1 MQAAIYD
8 GIHSLGYQGVPE
20 LDGVIWDLYGPECG
34 RRHDLVLL
42 RKSNFNERLRDVQL
56 DEIDQYVAYADKT
69 YNDHSHLI
77 GAYHGHNVADWKLHE
92 NNVMKSMRI
101 GIEWA
106 FGKVTSQNR
115 YIDYYKGMA
124 VGMIPVGRM
133 YRVAVLLANA
143 HSCFYG
149 NQSSLYFNIE
159 PPSIEEDFRIN
170 GV

>member
-1 MQAAIYD
+1 
-8 GIHSLGYQGVPE
+8 
-20 LDGVIWDLYGPECG
+20 
-34 RRHDLVLL
+34 
-42 RKSNFNERLRDVQL
+42 
-56 DEIDQYVAYADKT
+56 
-69 YNDHSHLI
+69 
-77 GAYHGHNVADWKLHE
+77 
-92 NNVMKSMRI
+92 MRI

-124 VGMIPVGRM
+124 IGMIPVGRM

-159 PPSIEEDFRIN
+159 PPSIEEYFSIN